1 MNIIF
6 LDTETT
12 DSTPDARLVQLAYKN
27 PTTGT
32 EVNEYFK
39 PPVDITIG
47 AMSIHH
53 VTNAMVADKPAFEG
67 SDEKITLQTLLRDH
81 TLVAHN
87 AGFDI
92 GILKNEGVETITFI
106 DTLRVARH
114 MIDSDSYRL
123 QYLRYLLDLNIEGMA
138 HDAWGDILVLEGLYD
153 HLVVIIKEKYSLSS
167 DEDIY
172 NKMVEL
178 TSLPVLMD
186 MIIFGKHKGKTFKE
200 VANTD
205 MGYLEWLYGS
215 ESSKPEHD
223 QNEDLIYTLKQ
234 YIRV

>member
-1 MNIIF
+1 MQIIF

-27 PTTGT
+27 PSTGD

-39 PPVDITIG
+39 PLVDISIG

-53 VTNAMVADKPAFEG
+53 ITNAMVADKPAFEG
-67 SDEKITLQTLLRDH
+67 SAQKATLQELLQDH

-87 AGFDI
+87 ASFDM
-92 GILKNEGVETITFI
+92 GILKNEGVDTKAFI

-114 MIDSDSYRL
+114 VIDSESYKL
-123 QYLRYLLDLNIEGMA
+123 QYLRYLLDLDIEGMA
-138 HDAWGDILVLEGLYD
+138 HDAWGDILVLEGLYN
-153 HLVVIIKEKYSLSS
+153 HLVTVIKEKYSITK
-167 DEDIY
+167 DQDVY
-172 NKMVEL
+172 DKMLEL
-178 TSLPVLMD
+178 TELPVLMEQVL
-186 MIIFGKHKGKTFKE
+186 FGKHRGKTFKE

-215 ESSKPEHD
+215 ETSKPEHD
-223 QNEDLIYTLKQ
+223 QNEDLVYTLKQ
-234 YIRV
+234 YINV